1 MKKVLSVLL
10 AAAMVMGMSVSAFAI
25 SFTGDV
31 NTKSDTSGFTSFG
44 NSTSENCYHGEEGTK
59 AIEHLDVSKVY
70 FADYLYVNK
79 DFGTPYGDPKTGKYT
94 SLEKAVL
101 NPGDDLYF
109 VVCGVNDQGV
119 NTQVNWG
126 KDTWE
131 KHWNI
136 NIKANVYVDDAYFV
150 TADNGVLMV
159 KVELDDE
166 LDTIDAQEVKLQM
179 YIAENYKGEKNQ
191 SHGVSLELP
200 FDNKVEKYVDFDYT
214 NDVDYAAKWI
224 VKKNTKGTAVF
235 DFEDAAYFTVKM
247 IPEEEVVLNFSQ
259 AYDKDIDKAYNE
271 YDAELEF
278 YNFKGESDEFSKV
291 GELFIPA
298 DKDSFIYE
306 IVDGEVVEVEAEYVK
321 GYKVDGFSA
330 KNGWVIK
337 TSELGYYVVADDE
350 LVVAE
355 EENKENTNNSGNKT
369 NPETGANDFVGAAV
383 ALAVVSVAAAGA
395 LAFKK

>member
-10 AAAMVMGMSVSAFAI
+10 AAAMVMGMSVSSFALT
-25 SFTGDV
+25 FETGAA
-31 NTKSDTSGFTSFG
+31 NTANGDYQSFG
-44 NSTSENCYHGEEGTK
+44 KPNSSQCYHDKNGNTAMPVNEIEFANNFAVNGDWYSDSEGTWD
-59 AIEHLDVSKVY
+59 LSKV
-70 FADYLYVNK
+70 
-79 DFGTPYGDPKTGKYT
+79 
-94 SLEKAVL
+94 VL
-101 NPGDDLYF
+101 NPGDVLTF
-109 VVCGVNDQGV
+109 VPKLNGEDITKLDSC
-119 NTQVNWG
+119 WS
-126 KDTWE
+126 
-131 KHWNI
+131 I
-136 NIKANVYVDDAYFV
+136 NIKGNEYVKKAEFDWQDRGQTKRV
-150 TADNGVLMV
+150 VV
-159 KVELDDE
+159 KVTLVSDFDE
-166 LDTIDAQEVKLQM
+166 LDEDEISLRLYIADNNSKTTNKQSDGVKL
-179 YIAENYKGEKNQ
+179 
-191 SHGVSLELP
+191 VLP
-200 FDNKVEKYVDFDYT
+200 FDNYKEKYVRFDYT

-224 VKKNTKGTAVF
+224 VEEGKKGTAVF

-259 AYDKDIDKAYNE
+259 DYNKDIDKAYNE

-278 YNFKGESDEFSKV
+278 YNFKGTKDEFTKV

-306 IVDGEVVEVEAEYVK
+306 IVDDELVEVDAEYVK

-330 KNGWVIK
+330 KNGWVIETK
-337 TSELGYYVVADDE
+337 ELGYYVVADEE